1 MHVVVMKD
9 FTDANRV
16 NSVDGRC
23 AKDPFVFKM
32 YRTTKLNEKRKRK
45 VNFTEIKK
53 QKGII

>member
-23 AKDPFVFKM
+23 AKDPFVFKK